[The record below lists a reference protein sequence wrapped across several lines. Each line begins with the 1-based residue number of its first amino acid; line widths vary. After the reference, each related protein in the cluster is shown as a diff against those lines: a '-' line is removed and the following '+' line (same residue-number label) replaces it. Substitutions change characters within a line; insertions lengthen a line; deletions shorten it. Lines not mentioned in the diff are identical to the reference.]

1 MTAESIVST
10 KDHPGE
16 YDALETAKP
25 DEPIF
30 VVQGGDPRGPRTV
43 QFWADYARAGARA
56 CLTGSKVRVGDT
68 PFELVDGPEDYQPTE
83 ADQRDAEKL
92 LRKATNAEQ
101 VGWAMQS
108 YLRGEQEADGGRASY
123 NDELAVQLTAEAED
137 RASQRKARIAMTTQ
151 LHNSL
156 AIANDVGE
164 ALAKMGLLP
173 EAETRIREAVAAL
186 KAAAD
191 EVEPRRG
198 NEQS

>member
-1 MTAESIVST
+1 MTESTVST

-43 QFWADYARAGARA
+43 QFWADYARACARA
-56 CLTGSKVRVGDT
+56 CLQGAKVRVGDT
-68 PFELVDGPEDYQPTE
+68 PFTLHDGPENYEPSQ
-83 ADQRDAEKL
+83 ADEREAEKL
-92 LRKATNAEQ
+92 LKKATNAEQ
-101 VGWAMQS
+101 VGWAMQA
-108 YLRGEQEADGGRASY
+108 YQRGEGEEQAATAGYDDS
-123 NDELAVQLTAEAED
+123 LAEQLTAEAED
-137 RASQRKARIAMTTQ
+137 RAAQRKARIAMTSQ

-156 AIANDVGE
+156 AIANDVAE
-164 ALAKMGLLP
+164 ALAKMALLP
-173 EAETRIREAVAAL
+173 ETEAQIRAAVAAL
-186 KAAAD
+186 HAAAD